1 MEHKMV
7 FDKVEK
13 QNISDH
19 IFNTLRQEI
28 FERRIHVGDKLPS
41 EGDLSRQFGVS
52 KASVKVALQRLAT
65 LGLIETRVGQGS
77 FVIAFNPPQYMDKIQ
92 DFLLNGSDIAKIIE
106 YRMYIEMA
114 ITRLAINR
122 ATQENYQ
129 MMEDLLEQMDVAAE
143 SAELH
148 SQLDYQFHLEI
159 CKATQNS
166 IFVMAYEIVGK
177 MLLRHITL
185 LNKEYY
191 RKGGKYAWGKEE
203 IHRRLFEALKSKDIE
218 ECRKH
223 YIRMF
228 SVYERLSPDQFRD
241 C

>member
-1 MEHKMV
+1 MA

-19 IFNTLRQEI
+19 IFTTLRQEI
-28 FERRIHVGDKLPS
+28 FERRINVGDKLPS

-52 KASVKVALQRLAT
+52 KASVKAALQRLAT

-114 ITRLAINR
+114 ITKLAIKR

-129 MMEDLLEQMDVAAE
+129 NMENILEQMDAAAE
-143 SAELH
+143 NKDAELH
-148 SQLDYQFHLEI
+148 GQLDYQFHLEI

-166 IFVMAYEIVGK
+166 IFVMAYEIIGK
-177 MLLRHITL
+177 MLLRHIIL

-203 IHRRLFEALKSKDIE
+203 IHRRLFEALKNKDIE

-228 SVYERLSPDQFRD
+228 SVYERLSPDQFED